1 MYYIKNEN
9 GRGGIIVD
17 CKTTG
22 KQECPYC
29 KCDDIIDIKAEALED
44 SEVVTLN
51 IATKAMH
58 KCGEC
63 ESEFLIYR

>member
-1 MYYIKNEN
+1 M
-9 GRGGIIVD
+9 D